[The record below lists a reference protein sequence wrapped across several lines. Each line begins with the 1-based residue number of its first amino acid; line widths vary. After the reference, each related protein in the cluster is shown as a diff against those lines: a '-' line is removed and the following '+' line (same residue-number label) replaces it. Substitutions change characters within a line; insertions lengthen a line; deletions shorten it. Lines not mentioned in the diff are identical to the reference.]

1 MEKEK
6 LEVKIAASKCE
17 TCVTKPCQIGCPLN
31 IDIPEFIEN
40 VKNNNYE
47 EAFKVLCKS
56 TVLPSVCGKICPV
69 DKQCQGSCA
78 KKVSYDPVEIGK
90 IESYVG
96 DLAVEN
102 GWKLPRK
109 GKKKERIA
117 VIGSG
122 PSGLTCAGFLAENG
136 YQVTIYEKH
145 EYLGGLLYHGIPKF
159 RLNKEL
165 VSKVIKQILD
175 LGMEVKTNVSLGKD
189 ISLKELEKEYDAVFL
204 GLGANVSKMMGL
216 SGEELNGVYGANE
229 LLENLVQV
237 DYTSKRVVVI
247 GGGGVSIDMART
259 AIKEGASEVGIIYR
273 RSRSEM
279 SAEMNDIRAAKKEG
293 IKFLFQTNVIKVIG
307 EDKVTG
313 IECVKTTLD
322 KEKKAINVEGSNF
335 VIDTDVVIMAVGSRA
350 DSELLESLKLD
361 VKENG
366 YLMVN
371 SNNQTSNPK
380 IFAAGDLTG
389 AKSTVAWACRNG
401 RDTAYSIMKFLSK
414 EVSR

>member
-40 VKNNNYE
+40 VKNNNYG

-175 LGMEVKTNVSLGKD
+175 LGIEVKTNVSLGKD

-322 KEKKAINVEGSNF
+322 KEKKAINVEDSNF

-414 EVSR
+414 EGE

>member
-31 IDIPEFIEN
+31 IDIPEFIGN
-40 VKNNNYE
+40 VKNNNYG

-109 GKKKERIA
+109 GKKREKVA

-175 LGMEVKTNVSLGKD
+175 LGMGVKTNVSLGKD

-414 EVSR
+414 EGE

>member
-40 VKNNNYE
+40 VKNNNYG

-69 DKQCQGSCA
+69 DKQCQGSCT

-159 RLNKEL
+159 RLDKEL

-175 LGMEVKTNVSLGKD
+175 LGIEVKTNVSLGKD

-350 DSELLESLKLD
+350 DSELLEGLKLD

-414 EVSR
+414 EGE

>member
-175 LGMEVKTNVSLGKD
+175 LGIEVKTNVSLGKD

-335 VIDTDVVIMAVGSRA
+335 VIDTDVVIMAVGSRV

-414 EVSR
+414 EGE

>member
-31 IDIPEFIEN
+31 IDIPEFIRN
-40 VKNNNYE
+40 VKNNDYGG
-47 EAFKVLCKS
+47 AFNVLCKS
-56 TVLPSVCGKICPV
+56 TVLPAVCGKICPV

-102 GWKLPRK
+102 GWKFPRK
-109 GKKKERIA
+109 SKKNKKVA

-122 PSGLTCAGFLAENG
+122 PSGLTCAGFLAEDG

-159 RLNKEL
+159 RLDKEL

-175 LGMEVKTNVSLGKD
+175 LGIEVKTNVSLGKD
-189 ISLKELEKEYDAVFL
+189 ISLKKLEKEYDAVFL

-237 DYTSKRVVVI
+237 DYTSKKVVVI

-279 SAEMNDIRAAKKEG
+279 SAEMNDIKAAKKEG
-293 IKFLFQTNVIKVIG
+293 IKFLFQTNVINILG
-307 EDKVTG
+307 EDKVSG

-322 KEKKAINVEGSNF
+322 KDKKAINVEGSNF

-361 VKENG
+361 VRDNG
-366 YLMVN
+366 YLMVS

-401 RDTAYSIMKFLSK
+401 RDTADSIMKFLSEEGK
-414 EVSR
+414 

>member
-6 LEVKIAASKCE
+6 LEIKIASSKCE

-31 IDIPEFIEN
+31 IDIPGFIGN
-40 VKNNNYE
+40 VKKNNYE
-47 EAFKVLCKS
+47 EAFKILCKS
-56 TVLPSVCGKICPV
+56 TVMPAVCGKICPI

-96 DLAVEN
+96 DLAVKN

-109 GKKKERIA
+109 GKKREKVA

-159 RLNKEL
+159 RLDKEL

-175 LGMEVKTNVSLGKD
+175 LGIEVKTNVSLGKD
-189 ISLKELEKEYDAVFL
+189 ISLKKLEKEYDAVFL
-204 GLGANVSKMMGL
+204 GLGANVSKMMGI

-229 LLENLVQV
+229 LLENLVRV

-247 GGGGVSIDMART
+247 GGGGVSIDIART

-273 RSRSEM
+273 RSRNEM
-279 SAEMNDIRAAKKEG
+279 SAEMDDIKSAKKEG
-293 IKFLFQTNVIKVIG
+293 INFLFQTNVIKILG
-307 EDKVTG
+307 KDKVGG
-313 IECVKTTLD
+313 IECIKTTLD
-322 KEKKAINVEGSNF
+322 KDKKAINVAGSNF

-361 VKENG
+361 VKDNG

-371 SNNQTSNPK
+371 GDNQTSNQK

-414 EVSR
+414 GGE

>member
-96 DLAVEN
+96 YLAVEN

-159 RLNKEL
+159 RLDKEL

-175 LGMEVKTNVSLGKD
+175 LGIEVKTNVSLGKD

-414 EVSR
+414 EGE

>member
-1 MEKEK
+1 M
-6 LEVKIAASKCE
+6 
-17 TCVTKPCQIGCPLN
+17 
-31 IDIPEFIEN
+31 
-40 VKNNNYE
+40 
-47 EAFKVLCKS
+47 
-56 TVLPSVCGKICPV
+56 
-69 DKQCQGSCA
+69 
-78 KKVSYDPVEIGK
+78 SYDPVEIGK

-175 LGMEVKTNVSLGKD
+175 LGIEVKTNVSLGKD

-414 EVSR
+414 EGE

>member
-175 LGMEVKTNVSLGKD
+175 LGIEVKTNVSLGKN

-380 IFAAGDLTG
+380 IFAAGNLTG

-414 EVSR
+414 EGE

>member
-40 VKNNNYE
+40 VKNNNYG

-247 GGGGVSIDMART
+247 GCGGVSIDMART

-279 SAEMNDIRAAKKEG
+279 SAEMNDIRTAKKEG

-389 AKSTVAWACRNG
+389 
-401 RDTAYSIMKFLSK
+401 LSQQLLGLVVMV
-414 EVSR
+414 EIQLIRL

>member
-40 VKNNNYE
+40 VKNNNYG

-109 GKKKERIA
+109 SKKKERIA

-159 RLNKEL
+159 RLDKEL

-175 LGMEVKTNVSLGKD
+175 LGIEVKTNVSLGKD

-414 EVSR
+414 EGE

>member
-6 LEVKIAASKCE
+6 LEVKIVASKCE

-40 VKNNNYE
+40 VKNNNYG

-175 LGMEVKTNVSLGKD
+175 LGIEVKTNVSLGED

-279 SAEMNDIRAAKKEG
+279 SAEMNDIRTAKKEG

-414 EVSR
+414 EGE

>member
-40 VKNNNYE
+40 VKNNNYG

-175 LGMEVKTNVSLGKD
+175 LGIEVKTNVSLGED

-307 EDKVTG
+307 KDKVNG

-350 DSELLESLKLD
+350 DSELLESFKLD

-414 EVSR
+414 EGE

>member
-136 YQVTIYEKH
+136 YQVMIYEKH

-175 LGMEVKTNVSLGKD
+175 LGIEVKTNVSLGKD

-414 EVSR
+414 EGE

>member
-175 LGMEVKTNVSLGKD
+175 LGIEVKTNVSLGKD

-279 SAEMNDIRAAKKEG
+279 SAEMNDIRTAKKEG

-414 EVSR
+414 EGE

>member
-40 VKNNNYE
+40 VKNNNYG

-90 IESYVG
+90 MESYVG

-159 RLNKEL
+159 RLDKEL

-175 LGMEVKTNVSLGKD
+175 LGIEVKTNVSLGKD

-279 SAEMNDIRAAKKEG
+279 SAEMNDIRTAKKEG

-371 SNNQTSNPK
+371 SNNQTSNPN

-414 EVSR
+414 EGE

>member
-90 IESYVG
+90 IESYFG

-109 GKKKERIA
+109 GKKNVKVA

-159 RLNKEL
+159 RLDKEL

-175 LGMEVKTNVSLGKD
+175 LGIEVKTNVSLGKD
-189 ISLKELEKEYDAVFL
+189 ISLKELEKEYDAAFL

-279 SAEMNDIRAAKKEG
+279 SVEMNDIRAAKKEG

-414 EVSR
+414 EGE

>member
-17 TCVTKPCQIGCPLN
+17 TCITKPCQIGCPLN

-40 VKNNNYE
+40 VKNNNYG

-414 EVSR
+414 EGE

>member
-40 VKNNNYE
+40 VKNNNYG

-136 YQVTIYEKH
+136 YQVMIYEKH

-175 LGMEVKTNVSLGKD
+175 LGIEVKTNVSLGKD
-189 ISLKELEKEYDAVFL
+189 ISLKELEKENDAVFL

-414 EVSR
+414 EGE

>member
-40 VKNNNYE
+40 VKNNNYG

-175 LGMEVKTNVSLGKD
+175 LGIEVKTNVSLGKD

-401 RDTAYSIMKFLSK
+401 RDTAYSIMKLLSK
-414 EVSR
+414 EGE

>member
-102 GWKLPRK
+102 GWKLPRR

-279 SAEMNDIRAAKKEG
+279 SAEMNDIRTAKKEG

-414 EVSR
+414 EGE

>member
-109 GKKKERIA
+109 SKKKERIA

-159 RLNKEL
+159 RLDKEL

-175 LGMEVKTNVSLGKD
+175 LGIEVKTNVSLGKD

-401 RDTAYSIMKFLSK
+401 RDTAYSIMKFLNK
-414 EVSR
+414 EGE

>member
-31 IDIPEFIEN
+31 IDIPGFIGN
-40 VKNNNYE
+40 VKKNNYE

-109 GKKKERIA
+109 SKKNAKVA
-117 VIGSG
+117 VIGAG
-122 PSGLTCAGFLAENG
+122 ASGLTCAGFLAEDG

-159 RLNKEL
+159 RLDKEL

-175 LGMEVKTNVSLGKD
+175 LGIEVKTNVSLGKD
-189 ISLKELEKEYDAVFL
+189 ISLKKLEKEYDAVFL

-237 DYTSKRVVVI
+237 DYTSKKVVVI

-279 SAEMNDIRAAKKEG
+279 SAEMNDIKAAKKEG
-293 IKFLFQTNVIKVIG
+293 IKFLFQTNVINILG
-307 EDKVTG
+307 EDKVSG

-322 KEKKAINVEGSNF
+322 KDKKAINVEGSNF

-371 SNNQTSNPK
+371 GDNQTSNPK

-401 RDTAYSIMKFLSK
+401 RDTAYSIMKFLNK
-414 EVSR
+414 EGE

>member
-40 VKNNNYE
+40 VKNNNYG

-159 RLNKEL
+159 RLDKEL

-175 LGMEVKTNVSLGKD
+175 LEIEVKTNVSLGKD

-335 VIDTDVVIMAVGSRA
+335 VIDTDVVIMAVGSRV

-414 EVSR
+414 EGE

>member
-40 VKNNNYE
+40 VKNNNYG

-175 LGMEVKTNVSLGKD
+175 LGIEVKTNVSLGKD

-279 SAEMNDIRAAKKEG
+279 SAEMNDIRAAKKED

-414 EVSR
+414 EGE

>member
-40 VKNNNYE
+40 VKNNNYG

-175 LGMEVKTNVSLGKD
+175 LGIEVKTNVSLGKD

-322 KEKKAINVEGSNF
+322 KEKNAINVEGSNF

-414 EVSR
+414 DGE

>member
-40 VKNNNYE
+40 VKNNNYG

-109 GKKKERIA
+109 SKKKERIA

-175 LGMEVKTNVSLGKD
+175 LGIEVKTNVSLGKD

-279 SAEMNDIRAAKKEG
+279 SAEMNDIRVAKKEG

-414 EVSR
+414 EGE

>member
-175 LGMEVKTNVSLGKD
+175 LGIEVKTNVSLGKD

-414 EVSR
+414 EGE

>member
-31 IDIPEFIEN
+31 IDIPEFIGN
-40 VKNNNYE
+40 VKNNNYG

-414 EVSR
+414 EGE